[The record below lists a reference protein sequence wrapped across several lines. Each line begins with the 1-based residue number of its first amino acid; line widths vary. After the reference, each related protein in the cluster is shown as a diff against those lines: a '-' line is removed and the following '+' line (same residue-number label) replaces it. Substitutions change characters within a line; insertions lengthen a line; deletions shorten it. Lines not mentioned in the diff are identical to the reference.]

1 MGVPLDNRCS
11 HCNHAPEHHAPDGC
25 RFFMASMMSHP
36 PGPCRCPVFNWK
48 GPDAAPDR
56 PVGLI
61 RDNVLAFRPR
71 KK

>member
-1 MGVPLDNRCS
+1 
-11 HCNHAPEHHAPDGC
+11 
-25 RFFMASMMSHP
+25 MASMMSHP
-36 PGPCRCPVFNWK
+36 PGPCRCPAFNWR
-48 GPDAAPDR
+48 GPDALPER